1 MPGGPENV
9 MMIPNQPAV
18 GGYSA
23 RPPRSVGTNQFLS
36 HNSPSSPQQSP
47 VNVLPSGWVD
57 TNCI

>member
-9 MMIPNQPAV
+9 MMIPNQPV
-18 GGYSA
+18 GGGYSA

-47 VNVLPSGWVD
+47 VNVLPSG
-57 TNCI
+57 